1 MRVDQREVL
10 SILKEK
16 QAVLEGHFI
25 LTSGRHADTY
35 IQCARILQDP
45 KTTSL
50 FISELL
56 TKMGN
61 LEIDLVIGPAT
72 GGIII
77 AYEAG
82 RQLGVN
88 AIFTERENGKMTLRR
103 GFEIPKGAR
112 VLVVE
117 DVVTT
122 GGSVQEVLDV
132 VKQKGGQVVAIG
144 LLVDRTG
151 GKMDFGVPTYRIF
164 SKEIQSYEPENCLLC
179 KEGLPAIKPG
189 SRGLK

>member
-1 MRVDQREVL
+1 MKQEEIL

-25 LTSGRHADTY
+25 LTSGKHADTY

-45 KTTSL
+45 KITSL
-50 FISELL
+50 FVSELL
-56 TKMGN
+56 KEMKD
-61 LEIDLVIGPAT
+61 LKIDLVIGPAT

-77 AYEAG
+77 AYEAA

-103 GFEIPKGAR
+103 GFKIPKEAS

-122 GGSVQEVLDV
+122 GGSVREVLEV
-132 VKQKGGQVVAIG
+132 VNKQGGKVVAIG
-144 LLVDRTG
+144 LFADRTG
-151 GKMDFGVPTYRIF
+151 GKINFKIPTYRIF
-164 SKEIQSYEPENCLLC
+164 SKEIQSYEPENCPLC
-179 KEGLPAIKPG
+179 KKDILAIKPG

>member
-1 MRVDQREVL
+1 MDQKEVL

-50 FISELL
+50 LISELL
-56 TKMGN
+56 KDMGD
-61 LEIDLVIGPAT
+61 LEVDLVIGPAT

-88 AIFTERENGKMTLRR
+88 AIFTERENGKMILRR
-103 GFEIPKGAR
+103 GFEIPKGAK

-132 VKQKGGQVVAIG
+132 VKQKGGQVAAVG
-144 LLVDRTG
+144 LLADRTG
-151 GKMDFGVPTYRIF
+151 GKIDFGVPTYRIF
-164 SKEIQSYEPENCLLC
+164 SKEIQSYEPENCPLC
-179 KEGLPAIKPG
+179 KEGFPAIKPG
-189 SRGLK
+189 SRGLKQ

>member
-1 MRVDQREVL
+1 MKQEEIL

-25 LTSGRHADTY
+25 LTSGKHADTY

-45 KTTSL
+45 KITSL
-50 FISELL
+50 FVSELL
-56 TKMGN
+56 KEMKD

-77 AYEAG
+77 AYEAA

-103 GFEIPKGAR
+103 GFKIPKEAS

-122 GGSVQEVLDV
+122 GGSVREVLEV
-132 VKQKGGQVVAIG
+132 VNKQGGKVVAIG
-144 LLVDRTG
+144 LFADRTG
-151 GKMDFGVPTYRIF
+151 GKINFKIPTYRIF
-164 SKEIQSYEPENCLLC
+164 SKEIQSYEPENCPLC
-179 KEGLPAIKPG
+179 KKDILAIKPG

>member
-1 MRVDQREVL
+1 MNQQEIL
-10 SILKEK
+10 SLLKEK

-45 KTTSL
+45 KTTTL
-50 FISELL
+50 LISQLL
-56 TKMGN
+56 KNMGDVKV
-61 LEIDLVIGPAT
+61 DLVIGPAT
-72 GGIII
+72 GGIIM
-77 AYEAG
+77 AYEVG

-88 AIFTERENGKMTLRR
+88 AIFTEREKGRMVLRR
-103 GFEIPKGAR
+103 GFEIPKRAK

-122 GGSVQEVLDV
+122 GGSVKEVLELIEE
-132 VKQKGGQVVAIG
+132 KEGQVVSIG
-144 LLVDRTG
+144 LLADRTG
-151 GKMDFGVPTYRIF
+151 GKIDFGVPTYSIF
-164 SKEIQSYEPENCLLC
+164 SKEIKSYEVENCPLC
-179 KEGLPAIKPG
+179 KGGISAVKPG

>member
-1 MRVDQREVL
+1 MNQQEIL
-10 SILKEK
+10 SLLKEK
-16 QAVLEGHFI
+16 KAVLEGHFI

-45 KTTSL
+45 KTTTL
-50 FISELL
+50 LISQLL
-56 TKMGN
+56 EDMGDV
-61 LEIDLVIGPAT
+61 EVDLVIGPAT

-77 AYEAG
+77 AYEVG

-88 AIFTERENGKMTLRR
+88 AIFTEREKGKMVLRR
-103 GFEIPKGAR
+103 GFEIPKGAK

-122 GGSVQEVLDV
+122 GGSVQEVLEV
-132 VKQKGGQVVAIG
+132 VEEKGGQVVAVG
-144 LLVDRTG
+144 LLADRTG
-151 GKMDFGVPTYRIF
+151 GKIDFGVPTYRIF
-164 SKEIQSYEPENCLLC
+164 SKEIKSYEVENCPLC
-179 KEGLPAIKPG
+179 KEGTPEVKPG

>member
-1 MRVDQREVL
+1 MKQEEIL

-25 LTSGRHADTY
+25 LTSGKHADTY

-45 KTTSL
+45 KITSL
-50 FISELL
+50 FVSELL
-56 TKMGN
+56 KEMKD

-77 AYEAG
+77 AYEAA

-103 GFEIPKGAR
+103 GFKIPKEAS

-122 GGSVQEVLDV
+122 GGSVREVLEV
-132 VKQKGGQVVAIG
+132 VNKQGGKVVAIG
-144 LLVDRTG
+144 LFADRTG
-151 GKMDFGVPTYRIF
+151 GKIDFKIPTYRIF
-164 SKEIQSYEPENCLLC
+164 SKEIQSYEPENCPLC
-179 KEGLPAIKPG
+179 KKDILAIKPG